1 MQMKEITK
9 ITPYKSSDTKKQQVK
24 LMFDGIAK
32 SYDFLNRFLSLG
44 IDISWRKKA
53 LNMLSNYP
61 IHHLLDIA
69 TGTGDF
75 AIMAKKMISPF
86 RITAVDLSPQMLDV
100 ARKKNGIESIQFVE
114 GDSENL
120 IFESNTFDGATVA
133 FGVRN
138 FETLQKGL
146 KEIHR
151 VLKPGA
157 PFLVLEFSKIEKFP
171 MKQLFYIYS
180 RYIIPV
186 MGKLFSMDFAAY
198 HYLHESMHAFP
209 SGNDFSDQ
217 LRMAGFKFV
226 KLKTFSLGICTAYLS
241 EKQ

>member
-1 MQMKEITK
+1 MKEIGK
-9 ITPYKSSDTKKQQVK
+9 ITPYKSAETKKHQVK
-24 LMFDGIAK
+24 QMFDGIAD

-53 LNMLSNYP
+53 LGMLAQYKINQ
-61 IHHLLDIA
+61 LLDIA

-75 AIMAKKMISPF
+75 AILAKKILPEIK
-86 RITAVDLSPQMLDV
+86 ITAVDLSPQMLEV
-100 ARKKNGIESIQFVE
+100 ARKKKGTDGILFME

-120 IFESNTFDGATVA
+120 SFKSNIFDGATVA

-138 FETLQKGL
+138 FESLQKGL
-146 KEIHR
+146 TEIHR

-157 PFLVLEFSKIEKFP
+157 PFMVLEFSKIEKFP
-171 MKQLFYIYS
+171 MKQLFYLYS
-180 RYIIPV
+180 RYIMPV
-186 MGKLFSMDFAAY
+186 IGKIFSMDFAAY

-209 SGNDFSDQ
+209 SGNDFANQ
-217 LRMAGFKFV
+217 LKLAGFKFV

-241 EKQ
+241 EK

>member
-1 MQMKEITK
+1 MKEITK
-9 ITPYKSSDTKKQQVK
+9 ITPYKSHETKKHQVK
-24 LMFDGIAK
+24 QMFDGIAD

-53 LNMLSNYP
+53 LGMLVDYK
-61 IHHLLDIA
+61 IDQLLDIA

-75 AIMAKKMISPF
+75 ALMAKKILPTVH
-86 RITAVDLSPQMLDV
+86 ITALDLSPQMLEV
-100 ARKKNGIESIQFVE
+100 ARKKKGTEDILFIE

-120 IFESNTFDGATVA
+120 TFESNYFEGATVA

-138 FETLQKGL
+138 FESLQAGL

-151 VLKPGA
+151 VLKPGS
-157 PFLVLEFSKIEKFP
+157 PFMVLEFSKIEKFP
-171 MKQLFYIYS
+171 MKQLFYLYS
-180 RYIIPV
+180 RYIMPV
-186 MGKLFSMDFAAY
+186 LGKIFSMDFAAY

-209 SGNDFSDQ
+209 SGNDFANQ
-217 LRMAGFKFV
+217 LKLAGFKFV

-241 EKQ
+241 EK

>member
-1 MQMKEITK
+1 MKEIGK
-9 ITPYKSSDTKKQQVK
+9 ITPYKSAETKKHQVK
-24 LMFDGIAK
+24 QMFDGIAD

-53 LNMLSNYP
+53 LGMLAQYKINQ
-61 IHHLLDIA
+61 LLDIA

-75 AIMAKKMISPF
+75 AILAKKILPEIK
-86 RITAVDLSPQMLDV
+86 ITAVDLSPQMLEV
-100 ARKKNGIESIQFVE
+100 ARKKKGTDGILFME

-120 IFESNTFDGATVA
+120 SFKSNIFDGATVA

-138 FETLQKGL
+138 FESLQSGL
-146 KEIHR
+146 TEIHR

-157 PFLVLEFSKIEKFP
+157 PFMVLEFSKIEKFP
-171 MKQLFYIYS
+171 MKQLFYLYS
-180 RYIIPV
+180 RYIMPV
-186 MGKLFSMDFAAY
+186 IGKIFSMDFAAY

-209 SGNDFSDQ
+209 SGNDFANQ
-217 LRMAGFKFV
+217 LKLAGFKFV

-241 EKQ
+241 EK